1 MVVSTKVSFKE
12 IYPMEE
18 VPLSM
23 STKMSTMDSLLKAKN
38 KEKEATSSVKVLNLK
53 GDGKMTTNLKVSY
66 CYSMEI
72 SSKEFSNKIWDT
84 KVFITTRTVIFIK
97 VSGKMISSKD
107 LENWLFQSGN
117 NTRDNLTK
125 EPKTDSVDTD
135 GPQGT
140 HTKEISTGTK
150 DKGWVCIAGVKEVSI
165 EANGKAIA
173 WTASED

>member
-72 SSKEFSNKIWDT
+72 SSKEFSNKI
-84 KVFITTRTVIFIK
+84 
-97 VSGKMISSKD
+97 
-107 LENWLFQSGN
+107 
-117 NTRDNLTK
+117 
-125 EPKTDSVDTD
+125 
-135 GPQGT
+135 
-140 HTKEISTGTK
+140 
-150 DKGWVCIAGVKEVSI
+150 
-165 EANGKAIA
+165 
-173 WTASED
+173 